1 MADINDIPRGYSMTE
16 QVNLRADAKIYRRWN
31 LFSAIFG
38 LGLIALGWL
47 WRSFEPLRALFERG
61 FSAYFL
67 RALLLVLGLLLYAQ
81 CYQLTRAL
89 FLRLFGGQA
98 PCWRRQGLL
107 TIPGSYAYFSRGRF
121 AAAALL
127 PFLLWA
133 GALGAASACVP
144 ADWFW
149 FVYPFLIYHLG
160 GNLAVLH
167 AVFCVLRAPASAL
180 VRTTGVQTLIF
191 TEDAR

>member
-16 QVNLRADAKIYRRWN
+16 KVNLRADAKIYRRWN

-81 CYQLTRAL
+81 CYSSRVRC
-89 FLRLFGGQA
+89 FCG
-98 PCWRRQGLL
+98 
-107 TIPGSYAYFSRGRF
+107 FS
-121 AAAALL
+121 
-127 PFLLWA
+127 
-133 GALGAASACVP
+133 
-144 ADWFW
+144 ADR
-149 FVYPFLIYHLG
+149 
-160 GNLAVLH
+160 
-167 AVFCVLRAPASAL
+167 LRAGGG
-180 VRTTGVQTLIF
+180 R
-191 TEDAR
+191 DC

>member
-16 QVNLRADAKIYRRWN
+16 KVNLRTDAKTYRRWN

-38 LGLIALGWL
+38 LALLALGWL
-47 WRSFEPLRALFERG
+47 WRSFAPIRALLEAG
-61 FSAYFL
+61 FSTYFL
-67 RALLLVLGLLLYAQ
+67 RAALLVLGLLLYAQ
-81 CYQLTRAL
+81 LYQLTRAL

-107 TIPGSYAYFSRGRF
+107 TIPGSYAYFTRSRF
-121 AAAALL
+121 AAASLL
-127 PFLLWA
+127 PFVLWA

-167 AVFCVLRAPASAL
+167 AAFCVLRSPATAL

>member
-16 QVNLRADAKIYRRWN
+16 KVNLRTDAKTYRRWN

-38 LGLIALGWL
+38 LALIALGWL
-47 WRSFEPLRALFERG
+47 WRSFAPLRALFDAG

-67 RALLLVLGLLLYAQ
+67 RAALLVAGLLLYAQ
-81 CYQLTRAL
+81 LYQLMRAL
-89 FLRLFGGQA
+89 FLRLFGRQA

-107 TIPGSYAYFSRGRF
+107 VIPGSYAYFPRGRF
-121 AAAALL
+121 TAASLL
-127 PFLLWA
+127 PFVLWA
-133 GALGAASACVP
+133 GGLGAASACVP

-167 AVFCVLRAPASAL
+167 AVFCVLRSPKTAL

>member
-1 MADINDIPRGYSMTE
+1 MADINDIPRGYSMTGK
-16 QVNLRADAKIYRRWN
+16 VNLRADAKIYRRWN

-38 LGLIALGWL
+38 LGLIVLGWV
-47 WRSFEPLRALFERG
+47 WRSFAPLRALFDAG
-61 FSAYFL
+61 FSVYFL
-67 RALLLVLGLLLYAQ
+67 RAALLLVALAVYAQ

-89 FLRLFGGQA
+89 LLRLLGGQA

-107 TIPGSYAYFSRGRF
+107 RIPGSYAYFSRGRF
-121 AAAALL
+121 ALATLA
-127 PFLLWA
+127 PYVLWA

-149 FVYPFLIYHLG
+149 FAYPILIYHLG
-160 GNLAVLH
+160 GNLAALH
-167 AVFCVLRAPASAL
+167 AVYCVLRAPAAAL

>member
-1 MADINDIPRGYSMTE
+1 MPAPPAAIP
-16 QVNLRADAKIYRRWN
+16 
-31 LFSAIFG
+31 
-38 LGLIALGWL
+38 
-47 WRSFEPLRALFERG
+47 
-61 FSAYFL
+61 
-67 RALLLVLGLLLYAQ
+67 
-81 CYQLTRAL
+81 
-89 FLRLFGGQA
+89 
-98 PCWRRQGLL
+98 
-107 TIPGSYAYFSRGRF
+107 
-121 AAAALL
+121 
-127 PFLLWA
+127 
-133 GALGAASACVP
+133 ASACVP